1 MNDQNDRL
9 THCLRRVLPSAR
21 IERTVLPTVPE
32 LALYLLNSDFSNAAL
47 TPEEVRAVLDYPA
60 YWAFCWAS
68 GQVLARYL
76 LDHPELVAGR
86 RVLDFGCGSGVA
98 GIAAARAG
106 AAYVVGCDLDPD
118 ARLATAHNARLNA
131 VEIELAADF
140 DALTEPFDI
149 ILAADVLYDRSNL
162 GWLPRFLDRA
172 PLVLVA
178 DSRVKDFRFPGYR
191 WVDRNVSS
199 TWPDLD
205 EFDDFRQV
213 NLYRGQRD

>member
-1 MNDQNDRL
+1 MNDQNDEL
-9 THCLRRVLPSAR
+9 SHCLRRVLPSAR
-21 IERTVLPTVPE
+21 IERTVLPSVPE
-32 LALYLLNSDFSNAAL
+32 LSLYLLNSDFSNAAL
-47 TPEEVRAVLDYPA
+47 TPEEVSAVLEYPA

-106 AAYVVGCDLDPD
+106 AGYVVGCDLDPD
-118 ARLATAHNARLNA
+118 ARLATAHNARLNE
-131 VEIELAADF
+131 VEVVLAADF

-149 ILAADVLYDRSNL
+149 ILAADVLYDRCNL
-162 GWLPRFLDRA
+162 AWLSRFLDRA
-172 PLVLVA
+172 PVVLVA
-178 DSRVKDFRFPGYR
+178 DSRVKDFDFPGYR
-191 WVDRNVSS
+191 WIGRNASS

-213 NLYRGQRD
+213 NLYCGESS